1 MKRIYNIADINFCI
15 ETTFTYK
22 ENECFNAYKE
32 KVDRIK
38 DINIKLVKE
47 DEAYKFDY
55 PVLYDKNYIKIYQG
69 EKGLIREYTGL
80 SRGRSHGCLFELSD
94 NNTYYEYHY
103 YTNPC
108 ETLKTTFDICMIL

>member
-38 DINIKLVKE
+38 DINIKLIKQ
-47 DEAYKFDY
+47 DEPYKFNY
-55 PVLYDKNYIKIYQG
+55 PVLYD
-69 EKGLIREYTGL
+69 
-80 SRGRSHGCLFELSD
+80 
-94 NNTYYEYHY
+94 
-103 YTNPC
+103 
-108 ETLKTTFDICMIL
+108 